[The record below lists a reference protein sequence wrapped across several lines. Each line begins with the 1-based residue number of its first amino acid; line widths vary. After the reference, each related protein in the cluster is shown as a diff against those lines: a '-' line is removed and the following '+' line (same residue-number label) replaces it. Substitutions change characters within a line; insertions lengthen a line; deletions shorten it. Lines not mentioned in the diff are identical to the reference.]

1 MRTAIALLG
10 LLLATEPS
18 FSADRAAVVGV
29 WKLLSF
35 ETEFQDG
42 SPRRAMYGAH
52 PSGYLI
58 LTREGRMMAI
68 VEGEG
73 RKTATTDAGRA
84 ALLSTLFAYSGTYK
98 LEGDKW
104 ITNVDVAWNPAWK
117 GTEQSRTF
125 ELSGDRLTVTTMWEP
140 DPNSGASTLARGVL
154 VWQRVK

>member
-10 LLLATEPS
+10 LLLATQPS
-18 FSADRAAVVGV
+18 LAADRAGVVGV

-35 ETEFQDG
+35 ESEFKDG
-42 SPRRAMYGAH
+42 SPRRAMYGEH

-73 RKTATTDAGRA
+73 RKTASSDAERA

-98 LEGDKW
+98 VEGNKW
-104 ITNVDVAWNPAWK
+104 ITNVDVAWNPGMEGSAP
-117 GTEQSRTF
+117 S
-125 ELSGDRLTVTTMWEP
+125 
-140 DPNSGASTLARGVL
+140 AS
-154 VWQRVK
+154 